1 MLKVL
6 LVEDE
11 FVVREGIKKIDWG
24 AYGYE
29 FCGEASDGELALP
42 LIRKTMP
49 DIVITDIKMPFM
61 DGLELTR
68 QIRREFPDMEIIILS
83 GYEEFEYARDAISLG
98 VSKYLSKPI
107 GSSELIR
114 ELDDLKESIEQK
126 KLEREMR
133 LQYQKDM
140 SEDVRSMRRAF
151 FKDLVGGN
159 LSVSQLIEEAEENEI
174 DLVAS
179 AYCILLCN
187 VSKGS
192 LSADKGD
199 NDVDSMYETLGEW
212 SDKYG
217 DDFLVF
223 ERDLDGVAILFKGT
237 DAESIRASVKKHSRE
252 FAEIMSKM
260 DGVRFYAGIGS
271 VAERVSEISTSF
283 ENASKA
289 FAHRYFDPAS
299 RIVTYDPLMAEE
311 DIIFSTDDRIPDVR
325 HEDDKN
331 IEFSAIDIN
340 DASRNMLL
348 EYLRTGDETD
358 VDYFVREYL
367 DQVGGSALNSL
378 LFRQYLVMDVYFTV
392 AGFVTDLGFAKE
404 DIEAP
409 DSAMTIAQSID
420 GVRDFCIRI
429 ISAAMELRDSSSR
442 NKYKDV
448 AETAVA
454 YIEEHYMDE
463 DLSLNTLAEHVR
475 FSPNHLSMIFSQ
487 QMGVTFSKYLIEYR
501 IGKAKEALKCTS
513 MKSSEIALEV
523 GYRDPHYFSY
533 MFKKITGQTPTQYRE
548 GK

>member
-11 FVVREGIKKIDWG
+11 FVVREGIKKIDWE
-24 AYGYE
+24 AHGYE

-42 LIRKTMP
+42 LIRKTLP

-107 GSSELIR
+107 GATELIR
-114 ELDDLKESIEQK
+114 ELDDLKETIEQK
-126 KLEREMR
+126 KLEREMM
-133 LQYQKDM
+133 LQYQKDI
-140 SEDVRSMRRAF
+140 SEDVSSMRRAF
-151 FKDLVGGN
+151 FKDLVSGN
-159 LSVSQLIEEAEENEI
+159 LSVSQLIEEAEENGI

-187 VSKGS
+187 VTAVSGNEDDAGADVDRIYSS
-192 LSADKGD
+192 LSD
-199 NDVDSMYETLGEW
+199 W
-212 SDKYG
+212 SDRFSEE
-217 DDFLVF
+217 FLVF
-223 ERDLDGVAILFKGT
+223 ERDLDGVAILFKGPDT
-237 DAESIRASVKKHSRE
+237 DSVTESVKTRSRE
-252 FAEIMSKM
+252 FVGLMNEHEGI
-260 DGVRFYAGIGS
+260 RFYAGIGS
-271 VAERVSEISTSF
+271 VVERVSEISASF
-283 ENASKA
+283 DMASKA
-289 FAHRYFDPAS
+289 FATRYFNHES
-299 RIVTYDPLMAEE
+299 RIVTFDPKMYEA
-311 DIIFSTDDRIPDVR
+311 DHIVSADDRDPGDR
-325 HEDDKN
+325 REDKD

-348 EYLRTGDETD
+348 EYLRTGDEAD
-358 VDYFVREYL
+358 AGYFASEYL
-367 DQVGGSALNSL
+367 DQVGGSALESL

-409 DSAMTIAQSID
+409 DSAMSMAQSID
-420 GVRDFCIRI
+420 KVRDFCRRI
-429 ISAAMELRDSSSR
+429 VSSAMELRNSSSR